1 MLKNLLAI
9 PVKLNNLRKLSQ
21 DEGTPVKTQPNRSRA
36 NSDHL
41 GRSSPRSRPPVKSKS
56 SSSVPNSP
64 NLNRSSKLGF
74 NPPMA
79 ASPTKSKSSASV
91 VGEQE
96 ILSPVKENSV
106 AAEVQNKHLASQEA
120 SNDDKRRAALNGTT
134 EDADKLEDIQK
145 SSRLYSEKLDSLAA
159 PEKLVSPMTDP
170 ENSVSPMIDPEILVS
185 PVNNPEHSLPET
197 NSTISPVVFDKP
209 SNSQEA
215 QTIYPDPSTVAQ
227 DHQATNAAI
236 NAVQVSEY
244 LVVAT
249 STEVQNDTAEN
260 GAITSTK
267 NGAIRSTEKG
277 AITPTENGAVTP
289 TENGPMALSD
299 SVTTEIASL
308 SPGNLSRQQSFIKTD
323 QIHPITNTSQIQA
336 IVNVDYTKVNS
347 KPIFEGANG
356 TVFKGTDKFKKK
368 VYVIKT
374 IKFQPQQSVHDYDQ
388 LVLKEYNNIK
398 KVNSKY
404 IIKIFDIAKSLENL
418 EISLVTDFYSKGDL
432 LDYLCL
438 LRKNKID
445 IKSNLRDSIFKQA
458 VKGVDYLH
466 SQGIVHRDLKPEN
479 FLIDDAGVVKLS
491 DFGYSLDLN
500 NLESQI
506 DLNDICCGTHSF
518 KAPELFKYEEEL
530 CNDAD
535 AIIKIKQ
542 MINFKSLDYWSLGI
556 VYFQIYLMAK
566 PWNDA
571 NLNEINESEA
581 TVTNNTPST
590 NGNNVNGNSN
600 NNPSSPHQSYHKY
613 AKNYPFGD
621 KHLTNLI
628 NQLDDKNFNSSLN
641 PSLQLFRKLH
651 YESRFFIFGLL
662 NPKPD
667 KRLTT
672 ADLLDSNWLN
682 QVYANSKDL
691 IDLLSVNNKSNPNSN
706 HSSNSTFRSPSSKY
720 HPSSHSFN
728 RHKR

>member
-21 DEGTPVKTQPNRSRA
+21 DEGVPVKPQPNRSRA

-41 GRSSPRSRPPVKSKS
+41 GRSSPRSRPPPKSKS
-56 SSSVPNSP
+56 SSSSVPSSP

-74 NPPMA
+74 NPPIM
-79 ASPTKSKSSASV
+79 ASPTKGKPSA

-96 ILSPVKENSV
+96 ILSPVKEHS
-106 AAEVQNKHLASQEA
+106 AAADVQKKQMASLEEP
-120 SNDDKRRAALNGTT
+120 NDDKPQAALSETT
-134 EDADKLEDIQK
+134 EDADKPAETPD
-145 SSRLYSEKLDSLAA
+145 SSRLYSDISDSLPV
-159 PEKLVSPMTDP
+159 PEKIVSPMADPEKIVSPMTDP
-170 ENSVSPMIDPEILVS
+170 EKLVS
-185 PVNNPEHSLPET
+185 PVTRQEHSLPET
-197 NSTISPVVFDKP
+197 NSTVSPSVPDKP

-215 QTIYPDPSTVAQ
+215 RTMDPNPSTVAQ
-227 DHQATNAAI
+227 GDDTTNVPI
-236 NAVQVSEY
+236 LLSTVQVSEY
-244 LVVAT
+244 HTMEA
-249 STEVQNDTAEN
+249 STEVSDTFPPAES
-260 GAITSTK
+260 GV
-267 NGAIRSTEKG
+267 
-277 AITPTENGAVTP
+277 ITPTESGAVTENDAVTP
-289 TENGPMALSD
+289 TENSTTTLYD
-299 SVTTEIASL
+299 SVTTEMLSI
-308 SPGNLSRQQSFIKTD
+308 SPGNLSRQQSFIKTE
-323 QIHPITNTSQIQA
+323 QVHPVTSNAQIQA

-356 TVFKGTDKFKKK
+356 TVFKGTDKLKKK

-374 IKFQPQQSVHDYDQ
+374 IKFQPHQSVSDYDQ

-404 IIKIFDIAKSLENL
+404 IIKVLDIAKSLDNL
-418 EISLVTDFYSKGDL
+418 EISLITDYFSKGDL

-458 VKGVDYLH
+458 VKAVDFLH

-491 DFGYSLDLN
+491 DFGYSLDLDD
-500 NLESQI
+500 LESQI

-530 CNDAD
+530 NNDAD
-535 AIIKIKQ
+535 SIIKIKK

-571 NLNEINESEA
+571 NLNEINETEA
-581 TVTNNTPST
+581 AVTNNTPST
-590 NGNNVNGNSN
+590 NGTNGNGNSN
-600 NNPSSPHQSYHKY
+600 NSSSNPHLSYYKY
-613 AKNYPFGD
+613 AESYPFGD

-691 IDLLSVNNKSNPNSN
+691 IDLLTVNNKSNPNSN
-706 HSSNSTFRSPSSKY
+706 QSSNSAFRSPSLKY
-720 HPSSHSFN
+720 QQSSHSFN